1 LEFLLQQKKGLNILE
16 TEYFDFAKKQK
27 WTCFTCD
34 WKKTD
39 TDQLLMYIIKNMVFS
54 CKTGHFRSR
63 AENQSGSPAIKTHPP
78 IRSLHVS
85 SIIFTSETSPLL

>member
-1 LEFLLQQKKGLNILE
+1 
-16 TEYFDFAKKQK
+16 
-27 WTCFTCD
+27 
-34 WKKTD
+34 
-39 TDQLLMYIIKNMVFS
+39 MVFS